1 MWKNICV
8 LRQETLIYRKARRHL
23 ANHRSVPVLLST
35 IHCGEILQN
44 PSGRIAAEFIK
55 LFIPV
60 ILHGHSDNMLLDY
73 KGVWTGRTGRQS
85 SEHEIIVAEKQAG
98 TQPFHPFASGDER
111 VQTSFLKSAQPGRLL
126 GLSHLLPFC
135 CQWMATIGAD
145 SAQCFVPGIP
155 RRKRRTTSPL
165 DLLLWEIPG
174 ALKKLQI
181 KTQTKQK
188 PWAAQYSQE
197 CWKILITVRYGCVKT
212 KTNKNANQDKQTNQK
227 EKKAN
232 FGLSNSWDTGL
243 R

>member
-60 ILHGHSDNMLLDY
+60 ILHGHSDNMLLNY

-126 GLSHLLPFC
+126 GLPPSTILLPVDGNDWCRFC
-135 CQWMATIGAD
+135 AVLCAWNTEKEEKDDKPSGPP
-145 SAQCFVPGIP
+145 SL
-155 RRKRRTTSPL
+155 RNTRSPEETANKNPNQTKTL
-165 DLLLWEIPG
+165 SCSVFARVLKNTDNSEIW
-174 ALKKLQI
+174 LRENK
-181 KTQTKQK
+181 TKQK
-188 PWAAQYSQE
+188 CKPRQ
-197 CWKILITVRYGCVKT
+197 T
-212 KTNKNANQDKQTNQK
+212 DKPK
-227 EKKAN
+227 GKKSKLW
-232 FGLSNSWDTGL
+232 FV
-243 R
+243 